1 MTIIDCVVY
10 AKSTC
15 KSIAPSRL
23 SRVDCQVDF
32 PATLVRGRTQS
43 KNGAGSKGLMK

>member
-32 PATLVRGRTQS
+32 SATLDTVLGIVS
-43 KNGAGSKGLMK
+43 